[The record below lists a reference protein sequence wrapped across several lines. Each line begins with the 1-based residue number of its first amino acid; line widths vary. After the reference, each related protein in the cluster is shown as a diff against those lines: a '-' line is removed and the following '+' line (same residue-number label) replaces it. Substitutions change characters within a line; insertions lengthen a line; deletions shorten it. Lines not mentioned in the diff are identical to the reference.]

1 MDDPLDEVLFLARSG
16 NRIEALRRL
25 SERPSTRG
33 DLCSALDVSQPTMGR
48 ILRALEERNWVVR
61 EGKRYRATPTGRLVA
76 AGIADLL
83 DRLETE
89 SRLRDVVEWL
99 PADDLEFDLRRLADA
114 TITTPTT
121 TRPNAP
127 ISRMV
132 ELLRDTDRAL
142 FLSHA
147 FNEAKLDLLRER
159 SETLVARGVF
169 SEAAIEPVV
178 ADPTLRR
185 RLREALSGDGI
196 EIRVTD
202 ESVPVAVEVTDDRTH
217 LLLRD
222 GDGVVRTSLDTN
234 DDAVR
239 AWAESIHER
248 YWTDARPLAVDDV
261 R

>member
-25 SERPSTRG
+25 SEGESTRA
-33 DLCSALDVSQPTMGR
+33 DLCAALDVSQPTMGR
-48 ILRALEERNWVVR
+48 ILRALEARNWAVR

-76 AGIADLL
+76 AGVADLL
-83 DRLETE
+83 DRLEAE
-89 SRLRDVVEWL
+89 GRLRDVVEWL
-99 PADDLEFDLRRLADA
+99 PDGLDFDLRRLADA

-132 ELLRDTDRAL
+132 DLLRNTDRAL

-159 SETLVARGVF
+159 ADDLAARGVF
-169 SEAAIEPVV
+169 SESAIEPVV

-185 RLREALSGDGI
+185 RLREALSGAGV

-222 GDGVVRTSLDTN
+222 GDGVVRASLDTD

-239 AWAESIHER
+239 AWAESMHER
-248 YWTDARPLAVDDV
+248 YWADARPFDVDDL